1 MSREIDGLPVA
12 EFAFPGELRDR
23 LVAAIL
29 RGEKTSTCTLLVDYE
44 RAGDALPEVGTRS
57 VVVDSEEQP
66 VAVIETTEL
75 RVLPLGEVDLA
86 FARDEGRA
94 SSLSPTGAW
103 LTRASGPRTSPT
115 WPWTTTRP
123 SWPSASGWSTSFS
136 SRCRRPAGRRP
147 PAAGEVRRRR
157 ARRRA

>member
-86 FARDEGRA
+86 FARDEGEGFESVADWRVA
-94 SSLSPTGAW
+94 HEGFW
-103 LTRASGPRTSPT
+103 G
-115 WPWTTTRP
+115 
-123 SWPSASGWSTSFS
+123 
-136 SRCRRPAGRRP
+136 SRFADVAVDDDTPIVAERFRL
-147 PAAGEVRRRR
+147 VDVVQQQV
-157 ARRRA
+157 

>member
-1 MSREIDGLPVA
+1 MSREVDGLPVA

-44 RAGDALPEVGTRS
+44 RAADALPEVGTRS

-86 FARDEGRA
+86 FARDEGEGFESVADWRVAHEGFWA
-94 SSLSPTGAW
+94 SHFADVAVDDDTPIVAERFRL
-103 LTRASGPRTSPT
+103 
-115 WPWTTTRP
+115 
-123 SWPSASGWSTSFS
+123 
-136 SRCRRPAGRRP
+136 
-147 PAAGEVRRRR
+147 VDVVQQQV
-157 ARRRA
+157 